1 MCTTNWEPVT
11 NPRVLKNFSADLAK
25 VFGSADYQLSDIIGK
40 GASRRRS
47 PDERLP
53 AFPMRVYIS
62 NEADPRATFV
72 EIQALDRL
80 GLLHDVFRTL
90 GESGLDVDHARI
102 HTTKGAAIDAFYV
115 TTPEGK
121 KLTDPAA
128 LARLQLAME
137 EATGIT
143 AARKAAEQV

>member
-1 MCTTNWEPVT
+1 MELWVDALRAVHPDRGDTDLRTDTQGGVT
-11 NPRVLKNFSADLAK
+11 R
-25 VFGSADYQLSDIIGK
+25 LSV
-40 GASRRRS
+40 
-47 PDERLP
+47 
-53 AFPMRVYIS
+53 MRVPS
-62 NEADPRATFV
+62 
-72 EIQALDRL
+72 
-80 GLLHDVFRTL
+80 LLHDVFRTL